1 MSENYLQRDWKSKGP
16 DKKEKNGAK
25 TDYTRYRFSGWEILR
40 YSLEGA
46 LVVAVISYFFYRSF
60 LSAVLLSPVMILY
73 IKEKRKSLCRRRKME
88 LSIQF
93 KDALQSI
100 DGSFQAGYSIENA
113 FSEAYRDMVEY
124 HGAES
129 VIAKELFAIKAG
141 IRNNRSVEELVED
154 LGDRSGVEDI
164 CDFAGILRIGK
175 QSGGNLHTLFEN
187 SITVIEEK
195 LTVRQEIQ
203 TIISSKRLEAN
214 IMCIIPFF
222 IILYVDITSKGYFDA
237 LYTTTAGKILMSLC
251 LVVYLFA
258 FRLSRKIMEIEV

>member
-1 MSENYLQRDWKSKGP
+1 MSENYLQRDLKLKDP
-16 DKKEKNGAK
+16 DKKEKGRAK
-25 TDYTRYRFSGWEILR
+25 TDYTDYRFSGGEILR
-40 YSLEGA
+40 YGLEGFF
-46 LVVAVISYFFYRSF
+46 VVAMIGYFFYRSI
-60 LSAVLLSPVMILY
+60 LSVIVLSPAIIFY
-73 IKEKRKSLCRRRKME
+73 IKEKRKTLCRRRKME

-141 IRNNRSVEELVED
+141 IRNNRSVEDLVED

-164 CDFAGILRIGK
+164 RDFAGILRIGK

-203 TIISSKRLEAN
+203 TLISSKRLESN

-237 LYTTTAGKILMSLC
+237 LYTTTAGRILMTICLC
-251 LVVYLFA
+251 VYLFA